1 MIFEDKAAPAEVPIK
16 PDSVT
21 LPDTE
26 SIDIT
31 ALMNLPES

>member
-1 MIFEDKAAPAEVPIK
+1 MIENKAVPVEVPIK
-16 PDSVT
+16 PESVT

>member
-1 MIFEDKAAPAEVPIK
+1 MKFEKDAVPVEVPIK
-16 PDSVT
+16 PESIT